1 MDTKSRGKVWKTECL
16 HNLQLFPHRM
26 LVRCKGENSYCTV
39 EKKGQNFDLVIKINI
54 TNEWQMDTV
63 TSDMTP

>member
-1 MDTKSRGKVWKTECL
+1 MDTKSRGKVWKTEYL

-26 LVRCKGENSYCTV
+26 LVSRKGENSYCTV
-39 EKKGQNFDLVIKINI
+39 EKNGQNFDLVIKINI